1 MNTQHHDHTF
11 GQELKKPGDS
21 RTWIVIALTG
31 TMMVIEIIAG
41 VVFGSMAL
49 LADGL
54 HMASHAVALSINAL
68 AYVYARK
75 HAGDERFSFGTGKV
89 NALGGFTGGI
99 LLAGFALVMAYESV
113 ERIFNPVEIQF
124 MNAIVVAVI
133 GLVVNGA
140 SVLILGVDHHHDHGH
155 GHGSEHAH
163 DHHAATHGH
172 DHGRGH
178 HAPPGSHG
186 GHGDHGDH
194 GDHNLRAAYFHVLAD
209 ALTSFTAIFALLAG
223 RYLGA
228 GWLDPVMGIVG
239 SILFARWSI
248 GLLRD
253 TSKVLLDRQTSEA
266 TRRQIVEAVE
276 EPGAA
281 SVTDLH
287 VWSIG
292 PGILNL
298 NMTVVSKE
306 PMPPICYKEQL
317 PADLG
322 IVHGTVEVHQARDD
336 GG

>member
-1 MNTQHHDHTF
+1 
-11 GQELKKPGDS
+11 
-21 RTWIVIALTG
+21 
-31 TMMVIEIIAG
+31 MVIEIIAG

-124 MNAIVVAVI
+124 MNAIVVAII

-140 SVLILGVDHHHDHGH
+140 SVVILGADHHHEHA
-155 GHGSEHAH
+155 HGSEHAH
-163 DHHAATHGH
+163 AHHSATHTHGH
-172 DHGRGH
+172 NHDHH
-178 HAPPGSHG
+178 TPSNA
-186 GHGDHGDH
+186 H

-209 ALTSFTAIFALLAG
+209 ALTSFAAIFALLGG

-228 GWLDPVMGIVG
+228 NWLDPVMGIVG
-239 SILFARWSI
+239 SILVARWSI

-253 TSKVLLDRQTSEA
+253 TSEVLLDRQGSAA

-276 EPGAA
+276 KSGAA

-287 VWSIG
+287 LWSIG

-298 NMTVVSKE
+298 NMTVVSTE
-306 PMPPICYKEQL
+306 PMSPNYYKEQL
-317 PADLG
+317 PAELR
-322 IVHGTVEVHQARDD
+322 IVHSTIEVHRAGEVNR
-336 GG
+336 

>member
-11 GQELKKPGDS
+11 GQELKKPGES

-124 MNAIVVAVI
+124 MNAIVVAII

-140 SVLILGVDHHHDHGH
+140 SVVILGADHHHEHA
-155 GHGSEHAH
+155 HGSEHAH
-163 DHHAATHGH
+163 AHHSATHTH
-172 DHGRGH
+172 DHRDHEGLAHDEGH
-178 HAPPGSHG
+178 HHHSG
-186 GHGDHGDH
+186 GH

-228 GWLDPVMGIVG
+228 AWLDPVMGIVG
-239 SILFARWSI
+239 SILVARWSI

-253 TSKVLLDRQTSEA
+253 TSEVLLDRQGSA
-266 TRRQIVEAVE
+266 AIRRQIVEAVE
-276 EPGAA
+276 KSGAA

-287 VWSIG
+287 LWSIG

-298 NMTVVSKE
+298 NMTVVSTE
-306 PMPPICYKEQL
+306 PMSPNYYKEQL
-317 PADLG
+317 PAELR
-322 IVHGTVEVHQARDD
+322 IVHSTVEVHRA
-336 GG
+336 GEVNG